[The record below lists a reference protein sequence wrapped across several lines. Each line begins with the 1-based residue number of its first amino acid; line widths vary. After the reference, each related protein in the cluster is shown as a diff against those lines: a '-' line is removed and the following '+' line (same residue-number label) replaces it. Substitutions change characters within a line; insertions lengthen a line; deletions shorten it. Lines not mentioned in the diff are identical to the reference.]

1 MGTYNYFASLPM
13 DLKLP
18 ISFYYATKDIK
29 EILYSKTNSNI
40 HDKYDV
46 STFKKWWNVKGFMYG
61 TTKEER
67 NANGKFYKEHANK
80 EVFNNHWKGIF

>member
-1 MGTYNYFASLPM
+1 M

-46 STFKKWWNVKGFMYG
+46 STFKKWGNVKGFMYG
-61 TTKEER
+61 TTKDER
-67 NANGKFYKEHANK
+67 DANGYYYEKKANK
-80 EVFNNHWKGIF
+80 KVYDKFWDGEF